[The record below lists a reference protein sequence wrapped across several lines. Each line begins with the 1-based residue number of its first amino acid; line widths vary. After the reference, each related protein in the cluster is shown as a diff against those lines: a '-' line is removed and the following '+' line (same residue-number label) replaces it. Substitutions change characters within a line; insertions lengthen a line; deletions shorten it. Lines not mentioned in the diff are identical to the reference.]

1 MAEQYLHGDRDQMG
15 DAWVVPGP
23 SVPATVEER
32 LLEERRV
39 SLCSWTEPKKA
50 NVPSQALSGPHLVG

>member
-1 MAEQYLHGDRDQMG
+1 M
-15 DAWVVPGP
+15 
-23 SVPATVEER
+23 PATVEER

-39 SLCSWTEPKKA
+39 SLCSWTGPKKE